1 MSLRYK
7 IIFAMLGCAF
17 LSIALVATPLYLGAQ
32 KLIAEGSARELEQT
46 KNRVAGGIEGRVDS
60 ALALA
65 RMVAGIPRVQRA
77 VDKSDTKGLHRL
89 FVKEF
94 DLLAAETGIAQFQFH
109 TPEAISIL
117 RVHKPEKYG
126 DDLSG
131 FRDMVVQA
139 NRDSVALAGLEY
151 GRAGLGIRGIA
162 PVRDDDEHL
171 GTVEIGLRFDADLL
185 NTILDGS
192 DTRMEVYVLP
202 SNGIDG
208 FEDTTVEASS
218 EITRITAGY
227 DGPALLTDQ
236 AVRDALNGTFED
248 GQLQLNETAYASTG
262 LIIRDFSG
270 APVALAHLLV
280 PRAGFVAISREK
292 TLQAIGAASLALVL
306 SALISWG
313 YGSRLTRA
321 MGQFLERFQKVAAG
335 DTNTPLEDLPRKG
348 EIGQMLD
355 GLERFRDE
363 LRASESLKAQQKQQ
377 QEEQAKLFAKLE
389 TALRDL
395 AEGRLDTRISGS
407 FSDEYKQLVAD
418 FNGAVSDLSDV
429 ISAIAGVSGTI
440 SGSVEELSHSAD
452 NLARR
457 TETSAAT
464 LEQTAAALEQ
474 VTGNVRTTSDSAQGA
489 NNAGSSAIDKARS
502 GVEVVAETVKAISD
516 IDDAAEEIARIT
528 GLIDEIAFQTNLL
541 ALNAGVEAARA
552 GEAGSGFAVVASE
565 VQALARRTGDA
576 AGQIGALISN
586 SGALVKQGVVLVNRT
601 GTALDEIVQAVEEV
615 TAQIGQIAELAEEQ
629 RQSLSEIN
637 VSVGELDRTT
647 QQNAAMFQETN
658 HANGALREQGQR
670 LLMMVERFRCESAE
684 TASEDTQVKIA

>member
-7 IIFAMLGCAF
+7 IIFAMLGCAI

-32 KLIAEGSARELEQT
+32 KLINEGSARELEQT
-46 KNRVAGGIEGRVDS
+46 RNRVTAGIEGRIDS
-60 ALALA
+60 ALLLA

-94 DLLAAETGIAQFQFH
+94 ETLSAQTGIAQFQFH
-109 TPEAISIL
+109 TPQAISIL
-117 RVHKPEKYG
+117 RVHKPDKYG

-131 FRDMVVQA
+131 FRKMVVQA
-139 NRDSVALAGLEY
+139 NRDSVSLTGLER

-171 GTVEIGLRFDADLL
+171 GTVEIGLRFDAALL
-185 NTILDGS
+185 NSILEGG
-192 DTRMEVYVLP
+192 DTRLEVYILP
-202 SNGIDG
+202 DTGIAG
-208 FEDTTVEASS
+208 FEEGETADTAL
-218 EITRITAGY
+218 TRITAGY
-227 DGPALLTDQ
+227 DGPALLTDR
-236 AVRDALNGTFED
+236 AVQDAIAGNFPD
-248 GQLQLNETAYASTG
+248 GQLQLNGADYASTG
-262 LIIRDFSG
+262 LVIRDFSG
-270 APVALAHLLV
+270 DPVALAHIMV
-280 PRAGFVAISREK
+280 PRAGFAAISREM
-292 TLQAIGAASLALVL
+292 TQLALGAASLALVL
-306 SALISWG
+306 SALTSWA
-313 YGSRLTRA
+313 YGNRLTRA
-321 MGQFLERFQKVAAG
+321 LTQFLDRFQKIAAG
-335 DTNTPLEDLPRKG
+335 DTETDLSDLPRQG

-363 LRASESLKAQQKQQ
+363 LRVTEQLKAQQRQQ
-377 QEEQAKLFAKLE
+377 QEEQERLFAQLE
-389 TALRDL
+389 TSLRDL
-395 AEGRLDTRISGS
+395 AEGKLDTRIQGT
-407 FSDEYKQLVAD
+407 FSEGYTQLIAD
-418 FNGAVSDLSDV
+418 FNGAASALSEV
-429 ISAIAGVSGTI
+429 IGAIAGVAGTI
-440 SGSVEELSHSAD
+440 SGSVQELSHSAD

-464 LEQTAAALEQ
+464 LEETAAALEQ

-489 NNAGSSAIDKARS
+489 NNAGSSAIEKARS

-516 IDDAAEEIARIT
+516 IDDSAEEIARIT

-576 AGQIGALISN
+576 AGQIGALITN

-601 GTALDEIVQAVEEV
+601 GTALDEIVHAVEEV
-615 TAQIGQIAELAEEQ
+615 TSQICQIAELAEEQ

-670 LLMMVERFRCESAE
+670 LQQMVDRFRYDQQDDMAAPLSAPKV
-684 TASEDTQVKIA
+684 A